1 MFGTQVRITLLPA
14 ERVVQSRRRQPPGT
28 CFDIPRKDTMMAITA
43 EFTPGFPTGS
53 TTGFT
58 TATSTATAVS
68 RATSTVDFDPRAPSR
83 LPRLRPTRL
92 RLTRRGRIVLSVLAA
107 LPVIVAM
114 LLSLVNGGVAAAD
127 AGGSTVTI
135 TVSAGQTLWSL
146 AEVIAPAANPADVVA
161 DIVAVN
167 ALDGGAVQAGQSL
180 VLPAAYVD

>member
-1 MFGTQVRITLLPA
+1 MT
-14 ERVVQSRRRQPPGT
+14 
-28 CFDIPRKDTMMAITA
+28 AITA
-43 EFTPGFPTGS
+43 ELTPGSTTGFM
-53 TTGFT
+53 TGFT
-58 TATSTATAVS
+58 TATSTATPVS
-68 RATSTVDFDPRAPSR
+68 RAASTVGFGTLAPS
-83 LPRLRPTRL
+83 RPTRL

-107 LPVIVAM
+107 LPVIVAI
-114 LLSLVNGGVAAAD
+114 LLSVLNGGVAAAD

-146 AEVIAPAANPADVVA
+146 AEVIAPGANPADVVA

>member
-1 MFGTQVRITLLPA
+1 MT
-14 ERVVQSRRRQPPGT
+14 
-28 CFDIPRKDTMMAITA
+28 AITA
-43 EFTPGFPTGS
+43 ELTPGFPTG
-53 TTGFT
+53 FA
-58 TATSTATAVS
+58 TATSTTSSLS
-68 RATSTVDFDPRAPSR
+68 RSAPTVYVGTDVPSY
-83 LPRLRPTRL
+83 PTRLRPTRL